1 MDSVIN
7 SKNYDSNKNLLYGV
21 GIAAGAAVGIVMAP
35 SVLSSAGY
43 KMGKM
48 AAGSMTAG
56 VKDLIY
62 QGAIAGLVT
71 MTQSPGIT
79 GVGIVGD
86 MATSTIT
93 TALGE
98 ASSKAVRCFVKEFTR
113 SLKKGISPARSKNE
127 KKMGMTR
134 RRKSGRLMTTLE

>member
-1 MDSVIN
+1 M
-7 SKNYDSNKNLLYGV
+7 
-21 GIAAGAAVGIVMAP
+21 GIAAGAAVGIAMVP

-43 KMGKM
+43 KVGRM

-62 QGAIAGLVT
+62 QGAMAGLVT

-79 GVGIVGD
+79 GVGIVGA

-113 SLKKGISPARSKNE
+113 SLKKRISPYGNKNG
-127 KKMGMTR
+127 KKVRITR
-134 RRKSGRLMTTLE
+134 GRKCGRLRETSE

>member
-1 MDSVIN
+1 M
-7 SKNYDSNKNLLYGV
+7 YGV
-21 GIAAGAAVGIVMAP
+21 GIAAGAAVGIALAP
-35 SVLSSAGY
+35 SVLSTAGY
-43 KMGKM
+43 TVGRM

-79 GVGIVGD
+79 GVGIVGA

-98 ASSKAVRCFVKEFTR
+98 ASAKAARCFIKEFTR
-113 SLKKGISPARSKNE
+113 SLKKRISPEGSENG
-127 KKMGMTR
+127 KKMGITR
-134 RRKSGRLMTTLE
+134 RRKCGRLRTTLE

>member
-1 MDSVIN
+1 M
-7 SKNYDSNKNLLYGV
+7 YGV
-21 GIAAGAAVGIVMAP
+21 GIAAGAAVGIALAP
-35 SVLSSAGY
+35 SVLSTAGY
-43 KMGKM
+43 TVGRM

-79 GVGIVGD
+79 GVGIVGA

-98 ASSKAVRCFVKEFTR
+98 ASAKAARCFIKEFTR
-113 SLKKGISPARSKNE
+113 SLKKEVSPDKYKNG
-127 KKMGMTR
+127 KKMGITR
-134 RRKSGRLMTTLE
+134 RRKCGRLMKTLE

>member
-1 MDSVIN
+1 M
-7 SKNYDSNKNLLYGV
+7 
-21 GIAAGAAVGIVMAP
+21 GIAAGAAVSIAMAP

-43 KMGKM
+43 KLGKM

-62 QGAIAGLVT
+62 QGAMAGLVT

-79 GVGIVGD
+79 GVGIVSA

-127 KKMGMTR
+127 KKMGITR
-134 RRKSGRLMTTLE
+134 RRKCGRIMKTLE

>member
-1 MDSVIN
+1 M
-7 SKNYDSNKNLLYGV
+7 
-21 GIAAGAAVGIVMAP
+21 GIAAGAAVGIAMVP

-43 KMGKM
+43 KVGKM

-62 QGAIAGLVT
+62 QGAMAGLVT

-79 GVGIVGD
+79 GVGIVSA

-98 ASSKAVRCFVKEFTR
+98 ASSKAVRCFVKEFTL
-113 SLKKGISPARSKNE
+113 SLKKGISPDGSKNG
-127 KKMGMTR
+127 KKMGITR
-134 RRKSGRLMTTLE
+134 RRKCGRLMKTLE

>member
-1 MDSVIN
+1 M
-7 SKNYDSNKNLLYGV
+7 
-21 GIAAGAAVGIVMAP
+21 GIAAGAAVGIAMVP

-43 KMGKM
+43 KVGRM

-62 QGAIAGLVT
+62 QGAMAGLVT

-79 GVGIVGD
+79 GVGIVGA

-98 ASSKAVRCFVKEFTR
+98 ASSKAARCFVKEFTR
-113 SLKKGISPARSKNE
+113 SLKKGISPGRSKCE
-127 KKMGMTR
+127 KKMGITR
-134 RRKSGRLMTTLE
+134 RKRCGRLMTTLE